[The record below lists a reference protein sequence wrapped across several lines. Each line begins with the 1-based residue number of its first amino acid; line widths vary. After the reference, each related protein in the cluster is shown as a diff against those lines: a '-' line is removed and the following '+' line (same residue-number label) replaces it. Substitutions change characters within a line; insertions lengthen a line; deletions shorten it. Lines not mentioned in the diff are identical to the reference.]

1 MNDRMNDRGPV
12 RWQRKS
18 QPTATPAFTMPGW
31 GTAIRRG
38 LLMRCPSCGKASAFA
53 NWFNIRPRC
62 PSCDAPLGDVPCES
76 LPPYLTIVIGLAII
90 GIALILSDRH
100 GHLDYRTSLLI
111 FIPFAIFL
119 QLVVQ
124 RPIKGVVLAVMMK
137 LNMVRETHD
146 G

>member
-1 MNDRMNDRGPV
+1 MNDRGPV

-18 QPTATPAFTMPGW
+18 QPTAIQAFTMPGW
-31 GTAIRRG
+31 GTALWRG
-38 LLMRCPSCGKASAFA
+38 TLMRCPSCGKASSFA
-53 NWFNIRPRC
+53 GWFNIRPSC
-62 PSCDAPLGDVPCES
+62 PVCDAALGDVPCES
-76 LPPYLTIVIGLAII
+76 LPPYLTIIIGLAII

-100 GHLDYRTSLLI
+100 GHLDYRTSLVI

-124 RPIKGVVLAVMMK
+124 RPIKGFVLAAMMK
-137 LNMVRETHD
+137 MNMVRQTHD